1 MAYINMW
8 LFHIIC
14 TPYAVSGFTHSLSRH
29 SGDTL
34 RNKHP
39 MRDTLHNKHLTGD
52 TLHNPQHPGFNPT
65 DPHLPPA
72 AEFGVEFGVI
82 GVDTE
87 RAKVVKLRP

>member
-14 TPYAVSGFTHSLSRH
+14 TPYAVSGFTQSLSRH

-34 RNKHP
+34 R
-39 MRDTLHNKHLTGD
+39 NKHLTGD